1 MKSVGF
7 YDFILKADLMKNSIF
22 IIGILI
28 LCASCSTSKMTTA
41 SWKSDGFDN
50 QTIDKILVYAN
61 TDDQKLQKE
70 FEDQTAQILI
80 KEGIFT
86 YKMHDIFPDI
96 VYKEVRT
103 QEEIAAF
110 VEDCKEKQ
118 ISKILFAT
126 KKSQTVDTVMSKSL
140 HNYMNGLHTLSLER
154 YNEDEPEY
162 DTKQV
167 TTYVIEAAVY
177 DINEPSQNA
186 PIATTSVT
194 ATDPKSLDKI
204 KDQLLKSIKQ
214 LFNK

>member
-1 MKSVGF
+1 
-7 YDFILKADLMKNSIF
+7 MKNFTF
-22 IIGILI
+22 IIGIMI
-28 LCASCSTSKMTTA
+28 LCASCSSSKITTKQ
-41 SWKSDGFDN
+41 WKSDGFNN
-50 QTIDKILVYAN
+50 QTIDKILVFAN
-61 TDDQKLQKE
+61 TEDATLQQE
-70 FEDQTAQILI
+70 FEDETAQILTQ
-80 KEGIFT
+80 EGILT
-86 YKMHDIFPDI
+86 YKMHEIFPDV

-154 YNEDEPEY
+154 YNDEEPEY

-167 TTYVIEAAVY
+167 TTYVIEAAIY
-177 DINEPSQNA
+177 DINEPSQDA

>member
-1 MKSVGF
+1 
-7 YDFILKADLMKNSIF
+7 MKNFTF
-22 IIGILI
+22 IIGIMI
-28 LCASCSTSKMTTA
+28 LCASCSSSKITTKQ
-41 SWKSDGFDN
+41 WKSDGFNN
-50 QTIDKILVYAN
+50 QTIDKILVFAN
-61 TDDQKLQKE
+61 TEDATLQQE
-70 FEDQTAQILI
+70 FEDETAQILTQ
-80 KEGIFT
+80 EGILT
-86 YKMHDIFPDI
+86 YKMHEIFPDV

-154 YNEDEPEY
+154 YNEEEPEY

-167 TTYVIEAAVY
+167 TTYVIEAAIY
-177 DINEPSQNA
+177 DINEPSQDA

>member
-1 MKSVGF
+1 
-7 YDFILKADLMKNSIF
+7 MKNFTF
-22 IIGILI
+22 IIGIMI
-28 LCASCSTSKMTTA
+28 LCASCSSSKITTKQ
-41 SWKSDGFDN
+41 WKSDGFDN
-50 QTIDKILVYAN
+50 QTIDKILVFAN
-61 TDDQKLQKE
+61 TEDATLQQE
-70 FEDQTAQILI
+70 FEDETAQILTQ
-80 KEGIFT
+80 EGILT
-86 YKMHDIFPDI
+86 YKMHEIFPDV

-154 YNEDEPEY
+154 YNEEEPEY

-167 TTYVIEAAVY
+167 TTYVIEAAIY
-177 DINEPSQNA
+177 DINEPSQDA
-186 PIATTSVT
+186 PIATTRVT

>member
-1 MKSVGF
+1 
-7 YDFILKADLMKNSIF
+7 MKNFTF
-22 IIGILI
+22 IIGIMI
-28 LCASCSTSKMTTA
+28 LCASCSSSKITTKQ
-41 SWKSDGFDN
+41 WKSDGFDN
-50 QTIDKILVYAN
+50 QTIDKILVFAN
-61 TDDQKLQKE
+61 TEDATLQQE
-70 FEDQTAQILI
+70 FEDETAQILTQ
-80 KEGIFT
+80 EGILT
-86 YKMHDIFPDI
+86 YKMHEIFPDV

-154 YNEDEPEY
+154 YNEEEPEY

-167 TTYVIEAAVY
+167 TTYVIEAAIY
-177 DINEPSQNA
+177 DINEPSQDA